1 MTWHKII
8 SVERS
13 FFGKYYKIKCE
24 DGELFK
30 RVPLRDTFGTPVVGA
45 FVRTKANMFLGI
57 RYEVMLNQ
65 SQKDI
70 ILSEFSKYLVILTPD
85 EIIEMVDILKNIAKP
100 KIKNIKILTKDDIK
114 QTNHENI
121 KNIFSFNRQKISAI
135 TQIAN
140 NQKHR

>member
-1 MTWHKII
+1 
-8 SVERS
+8 
-13 FFGKYYKIKCE
+13 
-24 DGELFK
+24 
-30 RVPLRDTFGTPVVGA
+30 
-45 FVRTKANMFLGI
+45 
-57 RYEVMLNQ
+57 
-65 SQKDI
+65 
-70 ILSEFSKYLVILTPD
+70 
-85 EIIEMVDILKNIAKP
+85 MVDILKNIEKP